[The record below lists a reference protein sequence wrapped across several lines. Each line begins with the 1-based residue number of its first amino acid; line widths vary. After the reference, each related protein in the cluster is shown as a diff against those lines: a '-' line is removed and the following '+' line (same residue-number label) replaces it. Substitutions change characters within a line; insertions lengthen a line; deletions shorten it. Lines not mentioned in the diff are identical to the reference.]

1 MILEITKSLL
11 KMGYKDIKS
20 SLELKELPKQV
31 HRLDK
36 VKPYNIYLLNIPIQF
51 FIVYNRVSSFSEKW
65 KTRTR
70 TS

>member
-51 FIVYNRVSSFSEKW
+51 FIVYNRVSSFSEK
-65 KTRTR
+65 
-70 TS
+70 